1 MAAKH
6 SKRIATFS
14 QAALYTIIVVAI
26 LGALNFLAN
35 RYNKS
40 FDSTSNKKFTLSD
53 QTAQVAKNLTQD
65 VTIAYWNRP
74 SEFPN
79 AKDLFDR
86 YGNLSPHIKVLYQ
99 DIDKNRT
106 EAIAAGV
113 QARGDIFVQVGNKS
127 EKAKS
132 LTEEEVTGALV
143 RALKG
148 GDRTACFT
156 SGYGDGVIAD
166 TADEGYSAVKELTE
180 RNNYKTQTVALIPT
194 PEIPKTCTVLIVGGP
209 KRNYLQA
216 AVDAIKAYV
225 EGGGH
230 AIIMLDPPLKF
241 GTEVDENA
249 ALVAVLDGWGAKLNK
264 DVVLD
269 LSGVG
274 QVFGLGPQFPIVTEY
289 KDHAIVRQ
297 MKDLATG
304 FPITRSMEAA
314 NGSNT
319 QVSPVIT
326 TTDSAV
332 ATEDLSTPKISVAG
346 AKKGAR
352 TLAVAGQFNA
362 PVGGPADAPKGRFVV
377 VGTSRWIGNGFLP
390 FNGNRDLYMNML
402 NWLSSDED
410 LIAIRPKN
418 PEDRRL
424 NMNARQISMLF
435 YGSVVGLPLLMAL
448 AGFSVWWRRR

>member
-1 MAAKH
+1 MATKH
-6 SKRIATFS
+6 PRRIATFT
-14 QAALYTIIVVAI
+14 QAALYTIIVIAI
-26 LGALNFLAN
+26 LGTLNFLAN

-40 FDSTSNKKFTLSD
+40 YDSTANKRYSLSD
-53 QTAQVAKNLTQD
+53 QTVQIVKALTQD
-65 VTIAYWNRP
+65 VSISYWNRP
-74 SEFPN
+74 AEYPN
-79 AKDLFDR
+79 AKDLLDR
-86 YGNLSPHIKVLYQ
+86 YENLSPHVKILYQ
-99 DIDKNRT
+99 DVDKNRT

-113 QARGDIFVQVGNKS
+113 QARGDIFVQVSNKS

-132 LTEEEVTGALV
+132 LTEEEITGALV

-148 GDRTACFT
+148 GDRTVCFT

-166 TADEGYSAVKELTE
+166 KADEGYSGVKELTE
-180 RNNYKTQTVALIPT
+180 RNNYKTQTVTLIPT
-194 PEIPKTCTVLIVGGP
+194 PEIPKTCTVLVVGGP

-216 AVDAIKAYV
+216 AVDAIKVYV

-241 GTEVDENA
+241 GAQVDENA
-249 ALVAVLDGWGAKLNK
+249 ALVAVLDSWGAKLNK

-274 QVFGLGPQFPIVTEY
+274 QVFGLGPQFPIVTDY
-289 KDHAIVRQ
+289 KDHPIVRQ

-314 NGSNT
+314 NGAST
-319 QVSPVIT
+319 QVSPLLAT
-326 TTDSAV
+326 SDAAV
-332 ATEDLSTPKISVAG
+332 STEDLSSAKISVAG

-352 TLAVAGQFNA
+352 ILAVAGQFN
-362 PVGGPADAPKGRFVV
+362 GTGDAPKGRFVV
-377 VGTSRWIGNGFLP
+377 VGTSRWIGNGFLT

-424 NMNARQISMLF
+424 NMNARQVAFLF

>member
-1 MAAKH
+1 MAAKQPR
-6 SKRIATFS
+6 RIATFT

-26 LGALNFLAN
+26 LGTLNFLAN

-40 FDSTSNKKFTLSD
+40 YDATANKRYTLSD
-53 QTAQVAKNLTQD
+53 QSAQVAKNLTQD

-74 SEFPN
+74 DEFPL

-86 YGNLSPHIKVLYQ
+86 YEGLSPHIKAIYQ
-99 DIDKNRT
+99 DVDKKRT

-148 GDRTACFT
+148 GDRTVCFT
-156 SGYGDGVIAD
+156 VGYGDGVIAD
-166 TADEGYSAVKELTE
+166 TDEEEGYSGVKGLTE
-180 RNNYKTQTVALIPT
+180 RNNYKTQSVAMIPM
-194 PEIPKTCTVLIVGGP
+194 PQIPKECTVLVVGGP
-209 KRNYLQA
+209 KRAYLQP
-216 AVDAIKAYV
+216 AVDAVKAYV

-230 AIIMLDPPLKF
+230 ALIMLDPPLKF
-241 GTEVDENA
+241 GSEIDDNSAFV
-249 ALVAVLDGWGAKLNK
+249 ALLDSWGAKLNK
-264 DVVLD
+264 DLVLD
-269 LSGVG
+269 MSGVG
-274 QVFGLGPQFPIVTEY
+274 QVFGAGPELPLVTEY
-289 KDHAIVRQ
+289 QDHPIVRQ
-297 MKDLATG
+297 MRGMATG
-304 FPITRSMEAA
+304 FPLVRSMEAA
-314 NGSNT
+314 NGANT
-319 QVSPVIT
+319 QVNPLLS
-326 TTDSAV
+326 TTDA
-332 ATEDLSTPKISVAG
+332 ALSTDNLSAAKITVQG

-352 TLAVAGQFNA
+352 TLAVAGQFT
-362 PVGGPADAPKGRFVV
+362 GTGDAPKGRFVV
-377 VGTSRWIGNGFLP
+377 VGTSRWISNAVLG

-410 LIAIRPKN
+410 LIAIRPKD

-424 NMNARQISMLF
+424 NMNAQQVTLLF